1 MNDRIGWMKM
11 VKEESRLDVTLFEG
25 IVVRFGF
32 WGIFFFFSFL
42 LGKFLVTI
50 G

>member
-1 MNDRIGWMKM
+1 M
-11 VKEESRLDVTLFEG
+11 VKEESRLDVLCSKGLLFDL
-25 IVVRFGF
+25 VFGEF
-32 WGIFFFFSFL
+32 FFFFSFL

>member
-1 MNDRIGWMKM
+1 MKM

-32 WGIFFFFSFL
+32 WGIFFFFFFSFRKVF
-42 LGKFLVTI
+42 GYDWI
-50 G
+50 GREIS